1 MEGAM
6 NRMMSGVA
14 DFALGLAPE
23 DVPDAARRDA
33 ALMLLDTL
41 GVAAA
46 ASPMEAGRIARDTA
60 SLLYGS
66 SDPAHQAR
74 MLFDGREA
82 SLAGAAYAAATQT
95 DNLDAHDGYNPVKGH
110 IGVAII
116 PALLALAEQAEPMSG
131 AEALMLVT
139 LGYEIAGRAGLALHA
154 TVSDYHT
161 SGAWNALG
169 VAAMASRLRG
179 LSAPQLREAIG
190 IAEYHGPR
198 SQMMREIANP
208 SMLHDGSGWGAM
220 VGISSAILAER
231 GFTGAPA
238 ITVEAE
244 EAASFWSDLGSRW
257 IMQAQYVKPYPI
269 CRWAHAPIDAFH
281 ESACL
286 FQGVPDSTSMAQY
299 SLSFAVATQ
308 AVHGRIGVEQVS
320 GDGLADTAVH
330 AMIKRISVA
339 ESDAHNATFP
349 HTRDADVQ
357 ITLNDGRVLDS
368 GLVHARGG
376 SERPMDES
384 EIIAKF
390 EDYAA
395 PVIGVDR
402 ARAIVAAVTGMADG
416 TCGLDGLRAH
426 LYAPT

>member
-1 MEGAM
+1 
-6 NRMMSGVA
+6 
-14 DFALGLAPE
+14 
-23 DVPDAARRDA
+23 
-33 ALMLLDTL
+33 
-41 GVAAA
+41 
-46 ASPMEAGRIARDTA
+46 
-60 SLLYGS
+60 
-66 SDPAHQAR
+66 
-74 MLFDGREA
+74 
-82 SLAGAAYAAATQT
+82 
-95 DNLDAHDGYNPVKGH
+95 
-110 IGVAII
+110 
-116 PALLALAEQAEPMSG
+116 
-131 AEALMLVT
+131 
-139 LGYEIAGRAGLALHA
+139 
-154 TVSDYHT
+154 
-161 SGAWNALG
+161 
-169 VAAMASRLRG
+169 
-179 LSAPQLREAIG
+179 
-190 IAEYHGPR
+190 
-198 SQMMREIANP
+198 MRETANP

-220 VGISSAILAER
+220 VGISSTILAER

-238 ITVEAE
+238 ITVEAD

-269 CRWAHAPIDAFH
+269 CRWAHAPIDGVRDLMLAHGLGPDDIRHIQINTFH

-339 ESDAHNATFP
+339 ESNAHNSTFP

-390 EDYAA
+390 EDYAS
-395 PVIGVDR
+395 PVIGADR
-402 ARAIVAAVTGMADG
+402 ARVIVAAVTGMTDG
-416 TCGLDGLRAH
+416 TCGLDDLRAH
-426 LYAPT
+426 LYAPA